1 MKYGYARVST
11 AQQKKDGNSLEEQ
24 RNQLRNEG
32 CDFIVEE
39 QFTGAR
45 MDRPK
50 FQRLCSLLEKGD
62 TLVVCKLDRFARTVV
77 EGATTCRELMQRG
90 VRIRILNM
98 GTIEDTPVGR
108 LILTTFLAFAEFERD
123 IIRERTMAGKE
134 IARQRPGYREG
145 RPLTYTEE
153 DRRRTVQI
161 ASELSVRMTAKVTGI
176 SRSTV
181 QRWVHD
187 YLKNDDTLTTKGEN
201 LPEQNK
207 IVNKTKDVKMA

>member
-24 RNQLRNEG
+24 CNQLRQER
-32 CDFIVEE
+32 CDFIIEE

-50 FQRLCSLLEKGD
+50 FQHLCSLLEKGD

-77 EGATTCRELMQRG
+77 EGAATCRELMQRG
-90 VRIRILNM
+90 VRIHILNM
-98 GTIEDTPVGR
+98 GVIEDTPVGR

-145 RPLTYTEE
+145 RPEIYTEE
-153 DRRRTVQI
+153 ERRRTVQI
-161 ASELSVRMTAKVTGI
+161 ASELSVRLTAKVTGI

-181 QRWVHD
+181 QRWVHS
-187 YLKNDDTLTTKGEN
+187 NNLTT
-201 LPEQNK
+201 
-207 IVNKTKDVKMA
+207 V